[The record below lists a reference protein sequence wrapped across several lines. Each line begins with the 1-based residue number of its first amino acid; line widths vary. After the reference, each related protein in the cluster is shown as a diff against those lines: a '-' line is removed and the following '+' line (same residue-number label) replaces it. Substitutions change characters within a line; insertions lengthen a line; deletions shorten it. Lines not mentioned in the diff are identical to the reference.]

1 MLLSVDLHVHLG
13 RDSSGHPVK
22 IPASARLTL
31 EGVLARAREVG
42 LDAVGVV
49 EGHNPCLRRQL
60 LGWVRQGRAVAY
72 PAGFWLPEQG
82 LNLLLG
88 MEMELA
94 LPPASRRRA
103 HYVWYPEDWEDFPR
117 RLDPVLRQLKNSC
130 LSTPLLPLDPA
141 QVAAWGGVF
150 FPAHAFTPFRGALAQ
165 YPHLY
170 PPGVR
175 WLELGLSANTEM
187 ANAWPELA
195 STTFLTHSDA
205 HSLST
210 VGREFTLL
218 DAPAATPA
226 GVLQALAQGAVLANV
241 GMPPALG
248 KYHAATCRAGH
259 RVENPEALRCPEC
272 GAEVVG
278 GVAPLLAERAA
289 AGIRP
294 WRPPYRERV
303 MLAAVPGLGASSLP
317 KVLASWREIAA
328 REVVAAEWFD
338 AAVRPGVGER
348 IRRLRAG
355 EGRYEAGG
363 GGRYGRFRI

>member
-1 MLLSVDLHVHLG
+1 MLLSADLHVHLG
-13 RDSSGHPVK
+13 RDASGHPVK

-31 EGVLARAREVG
+31 EGVVARAREVG

-60 LGWVRQGRAVAY
+60 QEWVQQGRAVAFRE
-72 PAGFWLPEQG
+72 GFWLPEPG
-82 LNLLLG
+82 LVLLLG

-94 LPPASRRRA
+94 LPPASGRRA
-103 HYVWYPEDWEDFPR
+103 HYVWFPEEWEDLPR
-117 RLDPVLRQLKNSC
+117 RLDAVLRRLKNPC

-187 ANAWPELA
+187 ANAWPELS
-195 STTFLTHSDA
+195 STVFLTHSDA

-218 DAPAATPA
+218 DAPAASPQ

-241 GMPPALG
+241 GLPPALG

-259 RVENPEALRCPEC
+259 RVENPQASLCPQC
-272 GAEVVG
+272 GAEVVR

-289 AGIRP
+289 GGTLP

-303 MLAAVPGLGASSLP
+303 MLAAVPGLGASALA

-328 REVVAAEWFD
+328 REVVAGEWFD
-338 AAVRPGVGER
+338 TAVRQGVGER

-355 EGRYEAGG
+355 EGHYELGG
-363 GGRYGRFRI
+363 GGRYGRIRI